1 MNPEM
6 TPSKENKYNE
16 ADEVH
21 DNFKYFVIANN
32 NTYGPYSKKDAIES
46 AKACILLNDACAKVY
61 ICEAIAKV
69 TCSPK
74 IEKI

>member
-21 DNFKYFVIANN
+21 DNFKYFVITDNT
-32 NTYGPYSKKDAIES
+32 TYGPYSKKDAIEV
-46 AKACILLNDACAKVY
+46 AKLYIEDSYSKVY
-61 ICEAIAKV
+61 ICEAIAKAV
-69 TCSPK
+69 YVAK
-74 IEKI
+74 IVKI